1 MTVELSPYLHF
12 RDDARDAMGHYHSV
26 LGGELTL
33 STFREM
39 GGMGM
44 PEEEQDKVMHGR
56 LVTSEGMVIMG
67 ADTPSH
73 MEYVPGGYSVSLS
86 GDDEAR
92 LRACFEGL
100 SEGGKV
106 TEPLVAAPW
115 GDVFGMFTDKF
126 GVDWMVNITGAGAG
140 AGG

>member
-1 MTVELSPYLHF
+1 MSVELSPYLHF
-12 RDDARDAMGHYHSV
+12 RDDAREAMGHYHSV

-44 PEEEQDKVMHGR
+44 PEAEQDKVMHGR
-56 LVTSEGMVIMG
+56 LVSPEGLVLMG

-86 GDDEAR
+86 GDDESR

-100 SEGGKV
+100 SAGGTV
-106 TEPLVAAPW
+106 GEPLVAAPW
-115 GDVFGMFTDKF
+115 GDVFGTFTDRY
-126 GVDWMVNITGAGAG
+126 GVEWMVNITPPAA
-140 AGG
+140 